1 MEYPKHHRTASKNLQ
16 TFRFICTYEP
26 IDLNILNPSGFLLF
40 RAGELWNEFKTL
52 PNITST
58 ISFSICYIFEE
69 LLDVK
74 LEIRNDDKAIDEKI
88 FNIVTLISKTSHS
101 FVMSNG
107 KLSLNVEEV
116 KDNNSALALK
126 ITGNIKG
133 GFIFWRPSF
142 YINIFRRLNSGE
154 YLQIYRTESVP
165 GRKCFWKKFTLPFN
179 VLGGSPVKFEIFNDS
194 NEKVGE
200 IEMTI
205 NELLTPGKRFELIS
219 GNKNKGTIKIA
230 WSELEL
236 KQNFIDYLRAGLNIK
251 VIVAVD
257 YTSSNLPYNMLL
269 SNHYICEGKQN
280 PYEESIKRVVQV
292 LDVYNKDK
300 IIHFFGFGGIPERSS
315 TTSHCFSLGQAEDSN
330 SILKLYHDS
339 LSTITMSKP
348 TILNEIVTK
357 AQKISQEDKDPNSYY
372 VVLILTD
379 GDIHDYPKTSTSIV
393 YSCKFP
399 LSFIIIG
406 IGNADF
412 SSMERLD
419 SDGVQLKDREGRIA
433 ERDIVQ
439 FVPYNLYKHHPGLL
453 AAKVLE
459 ELPEQICGYMDQR
472 SGKLYA

>member
-1 MEYPKHHRTASKNLQ
+1 MEFPRHHRTASKNLQ

-26 IDLNILNPSGFLLF
+26 TDLTISKPTGFLLF
-40 RAGELWNEFKTL
+40 RVGELWNEFKTL

-58 ISFSICYIFEE
+58 TSFSICYIFEE

-74 LEIRNDDKAIDEKI
+74 LEIRDDEKVIDENI
-88 FNIVTLISKTSHS
+88 FNLVTLISKTSHS
-101 FVMSNG
+101 FVMNNG
-107 KLSLNVEEV
+107 KLTVCVEEV

-133 GFIFWRPSF
+133 GFIFWRPSY
-142 YINIFRRLNSGE
+142 YINISRRLDSGE
-154 YLQIYRTESVP
+154 YLQVYRTETVP
-165 GRKCFWKKFTLPFN
+165 GRKCLWKKFVLPFN
-179 VLGGSPVKFEIFNDS
+179 VLGGSPVKFEIFNDT
-194 NEKVGE
+194 NEKIGD

-205 NELLTPGKRFELIS
+205 NELLTPGKRFDLIYQ
-219 GNKNKGTIKIA
+219 NKNKGTIKIA

-236 KQNFIDYLRAGLNIK
+236 KQNFIDYLRSGLNIK

-257 YTSSNLPYNMLL
+257 YTSSNLPYNLIL

-280 PYEESIKRVVQV
+280 PYEESIKRVVEV
-292 LDVYNKDK
+292 LDVYNKDRT
-300 IIHFFGFGGIPERSS
+300 IHLFGFGGIPERSS
-315 TTSHCFSLGQAEDSN
+315 TTSHCFPLGQAQN
-330 SILKLYHDS
+330 SASLLKLYRDS
-339 LSTITMSKP
+339 LPSIAMSKP
-348 TILNEIVTK
+348 TIMNEIVTK
-357 AQKISQEDKDPNSYY
+357 AQKICQEDKDPNSYY

-379 GDIHDYPKTSTSIV
+379 GDIHDYPQTSTNIV

-399 LSFIIIG
+399 LSFIIVG

-412 SSMERLD
+412 ASMERLD
-419 SDGVQLKDREGRIA
+419 SDGVPLKDREGRIA

-472 SGKLYA
+472 PGKQYT